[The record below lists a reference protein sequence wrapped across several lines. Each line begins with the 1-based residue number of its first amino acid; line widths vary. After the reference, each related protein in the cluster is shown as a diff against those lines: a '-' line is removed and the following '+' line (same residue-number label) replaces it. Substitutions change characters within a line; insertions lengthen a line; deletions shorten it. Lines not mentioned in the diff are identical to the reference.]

1 MSHKPAWPPSGIR
14 WRGPIAWVG
23 SALGA
28 ALLATI
34 LTPLIPT
41 TALGHALGTSFPLP
55 VPLWLYLLG
64 AAIAV
69 GASFV
74 VAVIVGSPPSVPP
87 RYPTRPVPDNL
98 ARVTGLVLRL
108 LGLVWWYG
116 AILAGVLIGG
126 TTFFPAVLFWILI
139 WVGVPIAA
147 VLFGNP
153 WPSLSPFRTTY
164 DAADALVRL
173 VAGGRRLDLG
183 VRVPNVRRG
192 PAAALLFVFLILE
205 LIWPDRLDPE
215 SLAAILMIYTLVTL
229 AGMVTLGSVTWLRS
243 FELFEILNGW
253 FGRVGPAGR
262 RTRRT
267 ELCDGCTDG
276 CNPEQCVDCAECMA
290 ARDGGDQGIE
300 LRWWITGLTEVQP
313 NLGWSDAGFII
324 LALAG
329 VTFDGMQETNLG
341 ANILSVLFPPL
352 STAFGPLWASYLAPT
367 ILLAGLYVFFIG
379 AFALAVWLTRRIGS
393 VAAGAPAHEL
403 GRLAGSYGP
412 TLLPI
417 AAGYLI
423 AHYLTLVIQ
432 GVAWLPLLF
441 ADPNA
446 LAPVLDVIPT
456 AFIWYLSVAAIV
468 GGHIAAVFL
477 THRLALRDH
486 PSRPILAGLPLV
498 ILMIGYTILSLW
510 IIAQPIVLEP
520 S

>member
-1 MSHKPAWPPSGIR
+1 MTARI
-14 WRGPIAWVG
+14 G
-23 SALGA
+23 SAA
-28 ALLATI
+28 IAVLLAAIVTA
-34 LTPLIPT
+34 LVPAT
-41 TALGHALGTSFPLP
+41 TLGHALGTTFPLP

-74 VAVIVGSPPSVPP
+74 VAVVVGHPPSVPP
-87 RYPTRPVPDNL
+87 QYPTRPVPDNP
-98 ARVTGLVLRL
+98 ARATGLVLRL

-116 AILAGVLIGG
+116 AILAGVLVGG
-126 TTFFPAVLFWILI
+126 NTFLPAVLFWIGI

-147 VLFGNP
+147 ALFGNP

-192 PAAALLFVFLILE
+192 PAVALLFVFLVLE

-215 SLAAILMIYTLVTL
+215 SLATVLVIYTLVTL

-267 ELCDGCTDG
+267 ALCEGCTDG
-276 CNPEQCVDCAECMA
+276 CNPAQCVDCAECMA

-313 NLGWSDAGFII
+313 NLGWSDAGFIL

-329 VTFDGMQETNLG
+329 VTFDGMQETTLG
-341 ANILSVLFPPL
+341 ANILAVLFPPL
-352 STAFGPLWASYLAPT
+352 STAFGPLWASYLAPAL
-367 ILLAGLYVFFIG
+367 LLAGTYVFFVG
-379 AFALAVWLTRRIGS
+379 AFAVAVWLTRRIGAA
-393 VAAGAPAHEL
+393 AAGSGAHEL

-432 GVAWLPLLF
+432 GIAWLPLLF

-477 THRLALRDH
+477 AHRLALRDH
-486 PSRPILAGLPLV
+486 PARPILAGLPLV
-498 ILMIGYTILSLW
+498 LLMIGYTILSLW
-510 IIAQPIVLEP
+510 IIAQPIVIEP
-520 S
+520 V